1 MRTLLIVSILLCSF
15 CGKVSAQAIT
25 ASYILGDTPDRIA
38 AYKPQKTEG
47 SVYKISF
54 HFGESIILNP
64 AVLRAL
70 EKEEVIMIDFIYT
83 KFRETSEFDQR
94 KLNTERIEALRAKAA
109 FLFRNTAIVWN
120 VVEQSEAPTKEENE
134 KLFHGFYVY
143 ARPYVTIVDGKLTA
157 LDKKPKKSSEVA
169 FLTKELKHMDCYHT
183 ERVMKTRTKKH
194 KPEWTGYYIP
204 KDAKKDYYGVRY
216 DKAGL
221 WGRRKEY
228 KRETYVDTFW
238 VDVRIPDTTGEC
250 VAEKLRLA
258 KERMAAFTLSTVS
271 MVSLDTVV
279 TTVLNRNKKWKDMV
293 IVQDV
298 TGSMYPYTMQTLTWR
313 RLNQKTTKARSYVF
327 FNDGDSHPDGPIGN
341 SGGAYDIM
349 ASSGD
354 KVENICTTTMSKG
367 GGGAG
372 PENNIEALI
381 YAQNKYPDAAEFVMI
396 ADNWAPVRDMALLRQ
411 IKVPV
416 HIIVCGA
423 YTGQINI
430 DYLNIALETGG
441 TVHTI
446 EEDFNELFKLKE
458 GEVIKIGVQK
468 YKVQDKRFILTR

>member
-1 MRTLLIVSILLCSF
+1 MKTLFIVSILLCSF

-25 ASYILGDTPDRIA
+25 ASYILGDTPDRVK
-38 AYKPQKTEG
+38 AYQPQKTGG

-64 AVLRAL
+64 AITRAL

-83 KFRETSEFDQR
+83 KFKETSEFDQR
-94 KLNTERIEALRAKAA
+94 KLNTERIEVLRAKAG

-120 VVEQSEAPTKEENE
+120 VVEQAEAPTKEENE
-134 KLFHGFYVY
+134 KLFHGFYIY

-169 FLTKELKHMDCYHT
+169 FLTKELKEMDCYHT

-194 KPEWTGYYIP
+194 KPEWTGCYIP
-204 KDAKKDYYGVRY
+204 KGAPKDYKGERF
-216 DKAGL
+216 DKPGF
-221 WGRRKEY
+221 WGRKKEY
-228 KRETYVDTFW
+228 VRESYVDTFW
-238 VDVRIPDTTGEC
+238 VDIRIPDTTGEC

-258 KERMAAFTLSTVS
+258 KERMTIDKLPTVS

-327 FNDGDSHPDGPIGN
+327 FNDGDNHPDGPIGE
-341 SGGAYDIM
+341 SGGAYGIM

-372 PENNIEALI
+372 PENNIEALL

-396 ADNWAPVRDMALLRQ
+396 ADNWAPVRDMTLLSL

-458 GEVIKIGVQK
+458 GEVIKIGAQK